1 MDEKTVNTV
10 KKARD
15 RLLATA
21 KTLHMA
27 VWFEDD
33 TGGHL
38 EQGQAPF
45 IRQDGHIYIYSS
57 QLSAHIRG
65 ILAGGETSF
74 LLIEDE
80 ATAKNIWARKRIK
93 FSARIEEISRDDTRF
108 EGVCDAIG
116 TAHGEVMQLI
126 REFSDFHLFKI
137 SPVAGVLVT
146 GFAAAYQV
154 KGEHFELIA
163 HLRSS

>member
-1 MDEKTVNTV
+1 M
-10 KKARD
+10 
-15 RLLATA
+15 
-21 KTLHMA
+21 
-27 VWFEDD
+27 
-33 TGGHL
+33 
-38 EQGQAPF
+38 
-45 IRQDGHIYIYSS
+45 
-57 QLSAHIRG
+57 
-65 ILAGGETSF
+65 
-74 LLIEDE
+74 LIEDE
-80 ATAKNIWARKRIK
+80 ATAQNIWARKRIK
-93 FSARIEEISRDDTRF
+93 FSARIEEISRDDARF